1 MPHPHFFLFPPSI
14 YIASISAVRELG
26 SLEEPKPDKQQDDED
41 ETAYGRILLQE
52 QVPVDLDGGLAVLL
66 AVVPQP
72 RAHLAHTLQAVSSV
86 QQVLDVLGH
95 DLGHVAQLVVELV
108 EVLGGARVGVRG
120 LGAADEGV
128 ELHEGVRPQRGAV
141 QLLRGVRVGE
151 LGREVREVGE
161 GELAR
166 VRALADAEEYDV
178 VGDEVTVR

>member
-1 MPHPHFFLFPPSI
+1 M
-14 YIASISAVRELG
+14 G
-26 SLEEPKPDKQQDDED
+26 SLEESEPDKEQDNEH

-52 QVPVDLDGGLAVLL
+52 QIPVDPDGGLAVLL

-72 RAHLAHTLQAVSSV
+72 RAHLAHALQAVSPV

-95 DLGHVAQLVVELV
+95 DLGDVAQLVVQLV

-151 LGREVREVGE
+151 LGGQVREVGE

-166 VRALADAEEYDV
+166 VRAVADAEEYDV
-178 VGDEVTVR
+178 VGDQVTARREMARVSES